1 MTPLK
6 TCPFCGRKLKFFR
19 NTYINKNGK
28 QITEQYYM
36 HDYSDDGEECLLD
49 KLMMPFVL
57 GSGDADP
64 EKGLIGEYAEL
75 WNRRVEK

>member
-1 MTPLK
+1 
-6 TCPFCGRKLKFFR
+6 
-19 NTYINKNGK
+19 
-28 QITEQYYM
+28 M
-36 HDYSDDGEECLLD
+36 HDYSDDGEKCLLD

-57 GSGDADP
+57 GAGDADP